1 MKQSVMC
8 DETEENLIEDTDS
21 EDETTGIMTDTTTSI
36 GNSTSTKTVVNGRK
50 SLRTPKCARCRNHGV
65 VSCLK
70 GHKKYCR
77 WRDCT
82 CASCLLVVERQR
94 IMAAQVA
101 LRRQQAT
108 INTNKT
114 TTVTN
119 SNKYRSSALFLE
131 QKRLAV
137 QKNLRQLQE
146 SSISRDVIR
155 SLKAK
160 SHKNENNSLNRFA
173 TTPVLNDRLRKRRC
187 FADKELD
194 NIPAI
199 ATTIETMVVNSAF
212 RMANLSRFRTRDTL
226 VSSFSTNKSTQK
238 KLTDFS
244 VAAIIGQS

>member
-1 MKQSVMC
+1 MP
-8 DETEENLIEDTDS
+8 DETEENSVGDPDS
-21 EDETTGIMTDTTTSI
+21 DDETTAITTATAEILTSNNTTSLM
-36 GNSTSTKTVVNGRK
+36 KTVINGRK

-108 INTNKT
+108 INSNKT
-114 TTVTN
+114 TTMTN
-119 SNKYRSSALFLE
+119 SNKYKNSALFLE

-155 SLKAK
+155 NLKAK
-160 SHKNENNSLNRFA
+160 SHKNENNGSNRFSV
-173 TTPVLNDRLRKRRC
+173 TPILNDRLRKRRC

-199 ATTIETMVVNSAF
+199 SSTSENMMTNSAF
-212 RMANLSRFRTRDTL
+212 RMANLSRFRSRDTSS
-226 VSSFSTNKSTQK
+226 SSFSTDKSKQK
-238 KLTDFS
+238 KWTDFS

>member
-1 MKQSVMC
+1 MC
-8 DETEENLIEDTDS
+8 DETEENFVEDPDS
-21 EDETTGIMTDTTTSI
+21 EDEKTAITTATTETSTPINTTSVV
-36 GNSTSTKTVVNGRK
+36 KTIVNGRK

-114 TTVTN
+114 TTMTN
-119 SNKYRSSALFLE
+119 SNKYRNSALFLE

-155 SLKAK
+155 NLKAK
-160 SHKNENNSLNRFA
+160 SHKNENNGINRFS
-173 TTPVLNDRLRKRRC
+173 TTPMLNDRLRKRRC

-199 ATTIETMVVNSAF
+199 SSTFENMVTNSAF
-212 RMANLSRFRTRDTL
+212 RMANLSRFRPRDTSL
-226 VSSFSTNKSTQK
+226 SSFPSEKSTQK
-238 KLTDFS
+238 KWTDFS

>member
-1 MKQSVMC
+1 MG
-8 DETEENLIEDTDS
+8 DETEENFVEDSDS
-21 EDETTGIMTDTTTSI
+21 DDETVEMTTETTAGTEKPTGVKTI
-36 GNSTSTKTVVNGRK
+36 GTGRK

-114 TTVTN
+114 TTTMTN
-119 SNKYRSSALFLE
+119 SNKYRNSALFLE

-160 SHKNENNSLNRFA
+160 SHKNENNAMNRFS
-173 TTPVLNDRLRKRRC
+173 TTPILNDRLRKRRC

-199 ATTIETMVVNSAF
+199 ATTLETMVTNSAF
-212 RMANLSRFRTRDTL
+212 RMANLSRFCTRDTL
-226 VSSFSTNKSTQK
+226 APSFPTTKSTQK
-238 KLTDFS
+238 KWTDFS